1 MSVRVALPSSDAEIA
16 NLRLSVFSDYSMDQR
31 KEWIDRSCEVI
42 HQRRLKGAMCLSASV
57 NYIDEKTCGI
67 HRWIIGSAECST
79 HEVSDIH
86 LKTDVIICIYTCT
99 CIL

>member
-86 LKTDVIICIYTCT
+86 LKTDVIICTCT